1 MSTSLVRDLYGSATS
16 LSLPNPK
23 LAPHGNSPE
32 CFVVVK
38 PPVRSRW
45 VVGVALTR
53 NVPILRLSRRSN
65 CGEIGRYSVEVRR
78 ALCVVVQQKHA
89 VAALDERGALCRRCR
104 TAGSRSKSPSIL
116 RKPIRS

>member
-16 LSLPNPK
+16 LSLLNPK

-65 CGEIGRYSVEVRR
+65 CGEIGRYALRFAARCALSSSTSTPSPLSTNAVRVST
-78 ALCVVVQQKHA
+78 L
-89 VAALDERGALCRRCR
+89 
-104 TAGSRSKSPSIL
+104 
-116 RKPIRS
+116 